1 MARWVATG
9 QGNRHWAQSMAGGN
23 GGMEGEHRACLEGG
37 LKRVRQALR
46 LVMGI
51 EDELGH
57 GSLKGHGTDSKRL
70 NVDCTTRNQKSG

>member
-1 MARWVATG
+1 MD
-9 QGNRHWAQSMAGGN
+9 GG
-23 GGMEGEHRACLEGG
+23 HRACLEGG

-57 GSLKGHGTDSKRL
+57 GAWKEHGTDSKRRNFSQGDEARLRKQPRRL
-70 NVDCTTRNQKSG
+70 NAVG